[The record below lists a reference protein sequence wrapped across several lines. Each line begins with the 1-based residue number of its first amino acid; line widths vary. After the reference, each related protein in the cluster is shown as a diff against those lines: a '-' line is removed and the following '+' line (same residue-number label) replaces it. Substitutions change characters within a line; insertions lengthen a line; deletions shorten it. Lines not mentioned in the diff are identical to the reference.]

1 MTAVAKVQVDDA
13 VAHWA
18 HVMPVLTPPENAEEY
33 EALVAALDNVLDAGG
48 ADETNLLAVL
58 ADRMGD
64 LVAEYEEAN
73 ISVEGTGIDALRFLM
88 EQHGIKQ
95 SELPEVG
102 SQGVVSEVLSGK
114 RELNGGQAMRLRHR
128 FGVSAEVFLK
138 P

>member
-18 HVMPVLTPPENAEEY
+18 HVMPVLTPPADEDEF
-33 EALVAALDNVLDAGG
+33 EALVSALDVVLDAGG
-48 ADETNLLAVL
+48 ADEANPLAVL

-64 LVAEYEEAN
+64 LVAEYEEIN
-73 ISVEGTGIDALRFLM
+73 YPVEGSGADALRFLM
-88 EQHGIKQ
+88 EQHGLKQ
-95 SELPEVG
+95 SDLPEVG
-102 SQGVVSEVLSGK
+102 TQGVVSEVLSGK

-128 FGVSAEVFLK
+128 FGISAEVFLK